1 MIPKRSTT
9 WRRLSEE
16 TFDLL
21 VIGGG
26 ITGCGVIRDAVR
38 RGLKVAL
45 IEANDIASGTS
56 SRSSKLIHGGLRYLE
71 QREFGLVF
79 EAVNERQV
87 LMRIAPH
94 LVTAQGFLFPVYD
107 TSRHGL
113 GLLKLGLWVYE
124 ALSMFRSPKLHQ
136 NLGLRQVRQVE
147 PLLSD
152 EGLKG
157 APLYYD
163 CATDDARLTL
173 ETMLDAV
180 GAGALV
186 LNHARVESLLRDEG
200 GTICGVQ
207 VHDQLAGE
215 STEVRARVVVN
226 ATGPWTDRVRSMS
239 GTFNPLLRPTK
250 GIHIVVDY
258 ERLPLA
264 HAVVCTH
271 PEDGRVLFA
280 VPWGD
285 RAYIGTTDTDFEGDP
300 TCVAATT
307 EDVDYL
313 LEACRH
319 YFPEPRLA
327 REDVLAT
334 WAGLRPLIQD
344 TDANTESSVSR
355 EHEVMVGVDGLLTIA
370 GGKLTTY
377 RVMAQEVVEKAL
389 ELLVKQHACPG
400 DLVDPCTHQEP
411 LPGAVGWP
419 ADGDINGIA
428 ERVSSAAG
436 PGLSAES
443 ALHLAVRY
451 GTRGID
457 IGESLG
463 EQEARMERLVEGRPE
478 VMGIVDWA
486 VTQELACT
494 LEDVMVRR
502 TQLFFRDVDQG
513 LGAAPR
519 IADRMADLL
528 GWSLERRDQ
537 EVLSYEEE
545 VQRSRQWRTD

>member
-1 MIPKRSTT
+1 MIPSRDTT
-9 WRRLSEE
+9 LRRLSSE

-26 ITGCGVIRDAVR
+26 ITGCGVIRDAAQ

-71 QREFGLVF
+71 QLEFGLVF

-94 LVTAQGFLFPVYD
+94 LVTAQGFLFPIYGS
-107 TSRHGL
+107 SRHGL

-124 ALSMFRSPKLHQ
+124 ALSMFRSPKLHR
-136 NLGLRQVRQVE
+136 NLGLRQVQEVE
-147 PLLSD
+147 PLLSV

-173 ETMLDAV
+173 ETMLDGI

-186 LNHARVESLLRDEG
+186 LNHARVESLILEDAG
-200 GTICGVQ
+200 NICGVR
-207 VHDQLAGE
+207 VHDQLQGE
-215 STEVRARVVVN
+215 TTDVRARVVVN

-250 GIHIVVDY
+250 GIHIVVDF

-300 TCVAATT
+300 ACVAATT

-313 LEACRH
+313 LQACQH
-319 YFPEPRLA
+319 YFPEPKLS

-355 EHEVMVGVDGLLTIA
+355 EHEVIVGEDGLLTVA

-377 RVMAQEVVEKAL
+377 RVMAEEVVDKAL
-389 ELLVKQHACPG
+389 ELLVGQNACPV
-400 DLVDPCTHQEP
+400 DLVESYTHQEP

-419 ADGDINGIA
+419 ASGDVEEVA

-436 PGLSAES
+436 TGLSRES
-443 ALHLAVRY
+443 ALHLASRY

-457 IGESLG
+457 IGESLS
-463 EQEARMERLVEGRPE
+463 EQEGRMERLVEARPE

-486 VTQELACT
+486 VTKELACT

-519 IADRMADLL
+519 IADRMASLL
-528 GWSLERRDQ
+528 EWSSERRDQ
-537 EVLSYEEE
+537 ELLSYQEE
-545 VQRSRQWRTD
+545 VQRSRQWRTG